1 MCFRPFIFK
10 LYVQIVFLQFTHS
23 FAAAKR
29 LEEAGR
35 PAFSHPLLLK
45 AKSRI
50 DYFLMKR
57 RSLLIPLC
65 LLLCGCKEPV
75 FSQSPIDPSFEP
87 VQGDGYYRPSS
98 FPSID
103 TASGEIDVSSRQKA
117 VELSSTS
124 ADKKHA
130 IPSTGKVPL
139 LVIPV
144 GFSGSGEVDVG
155 AIEDAFFGGEGWKRL
170 SLYGYV
176 CDQFY
181 PCRYDLEHLY
191 SLNGGTACK
200 NALSAIYVDALS
212 WAKENYPDY
221 YQAMGEFYGDDP
233 IPAYFLYDAPYSG
246 MDGGMTDRSSMLW
259 AFSINSPAPISWSSL
274 YMMGDSIDPHTYI
287 HETGHL
293 LGLSDYYD
301 TVDSSFLHSPL
312 GRMDMMDCSLGD
324 HNAFSKLLLG
334 WGMPFV
340 ATSSCEITIHQ
351 SELNNEMIL
360 LSPDWNGTPYDEYVL
375 LELYTPSLL
384 NADDAYSGRSD
395 GARLFGRP
403 GIKAYRVDAR
413 LGAYENNKLL
423 GEVGPNMVTDG
434 KSIDYLNDN
443 SLSSPY
449 LIQLLDKESGSATL
463 PSYYVAG
470 DSSKD
475 FEEGGRAMHQSES
488 LFYEGDGVGGSSFS
502 DLSFSYGEFPISF
515 EVTSLTSTSATIRI
529 EFR

>member
-1 MCFRPFIFK
+1 
-10 LYVQIVFLQFTHS
+10 
-23 FAAAKR
+23 
-29 LEEAGR
+29 
-35 PAFSHPLLLK
+35 
-45 AKSRI
+45 
-50 DYFLMKR
+50 MKR

-124 ADKKHA
+124 TDKKHA

-144 GFSGSGEVDVG
+144 GFSGSVEVDVG
-155 AIEDAFFGGEGWKRL
+155 AIEDAFFGGAGSTSYYSVAEYYYLSSGKRL

-181 PCRYDLEHLY
+181 PCRYDLEHL
-191 SLNGGTACK
+191 SGLNGGTACK
-200 NALSAIYVDALS
+200 NALSAIYEDAIG
-212 WAKENYPDY
+212 WVRENYPDY
-221 YQAMGEFYGDDP
+221 YQALGEFYGDDP

-246 MDGGMTDRSSMLW
+246 MDGTMADRSSMLW

-340 ATSSCEITIHQ
+340 ATESCEITIHQ
-351 SELNNEMIL
+351 AELNNEMIL
-360 LSPDWNGTPYDEYVL
+360 LSPSWNLTPYDEYVL

-384 NADDAYSGRSD
+384 NAEDAYSGRSD

-423 GEVGPNMVTDG
+423 GEVGPNMAVDG
-434 KSIDYLNDN
+434 KSVDYLNDN

-470 DSSKD
+470 DSPKD

-488 LFYEGDGVGGSSFS
+488 LFYEGDGIGGSAFS

-515 EVTSLTSTSATIRI
+515 EVTSLTSTAATIRI
-529 EFR
+529 EFN